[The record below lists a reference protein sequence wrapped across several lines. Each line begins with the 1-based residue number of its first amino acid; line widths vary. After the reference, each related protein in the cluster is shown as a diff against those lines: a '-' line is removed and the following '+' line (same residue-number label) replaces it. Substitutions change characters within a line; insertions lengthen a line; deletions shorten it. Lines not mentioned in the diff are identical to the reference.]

1 MLYFAYGANLNLRGM
16 KRRCPKAEPVT
27 AATLKGYR
35 LEFRTYATIIADPK
49 ADVLGAL
56 YRLTPQCF
64 RSLDEYEGPEYKK
77 ITVTVDANGE
87 AQEATA
93 YMMHAGALFEKG
105 RAPPSVMYFTDI
117 ARGYADWKL
126 DVNVLRRVRYAL
138 LQPERR
144 KSKPLP
150 PRGDV
155 KEPR

>member
-64 RSLDEYEGPEYKK
+64 RALDEYEGPEYKK
-77 ITVTVDANGE
+77 ITVTVDANGT
-87 AQEATA
+87 AQDATT
-93 YMMHAGALFEKG
+93 YMMHAGE

-144 KSKPLP
+144 KTKPLL

-155 KEPR
+155 GEPR

>member
-1 MLYFAYGANLNLRGM
+1 MLYFAYGANLNLRGL
-16 KRRCPKAEPVT
+16 KRRCPKAAPVT
-27 AATLKGYR
+27 TATLKGYR
-35 LEFRTYATIIADPK
+35 LEFRTYATIVADPK
-49 ADVLGAL
+49 AEVLGAL

-77 ITVTVDANGE
+77 ITVTVIVGGDANGE
-87 AQEATA
+87 SQEATA
-93 YMMHAGALFEKG
+93 YMMHAGE

-126 DVNVLRRVRYAL
+126 DVKVLRRARYAL

-144 KSKPLP
+144 PAKPLP

-155 KEPR
+155 REPR